1 MPASTRK
8 GRKTSVCVVYSS
20 TGLHIK
26 KWNSMFRLLN
36 FHIFGVVGF
45 VFEDKRSRVT
55 ETVT

>member
-1 MPASTRK
+1 
-8 GRKTSVCVVYSS
+8 VYSS